1 MAAQTLGYICLGLHL
16 NHIFLV
22 LANHSQPSPGLD
34 LFKPEGKLYLFLFKT
49 AKKQEQTFKGFFFF
63 LTPAPRPDLIDF

>member
-1 MAAQTLGYICLGLHL
+1 MGGSRPCRLPLIMAVQTLGYICLGLHL
-16 NHIFLV
+16 NRIFLV

-49 AKKQEQTFKGFFFF
+49 AKTG
-63 LTPAPRPDLIDF
+63 ADF

>member
-22 LANHSQPSPGLD
+22 LANHGQPSPGLD
-34 LFKPEGKLYLFLFKT
+34 LGKSEGKLYPFLFKT
-49 AKKQEQTFKGFFFF
+49 AKHEQTFKGFFTKTKK
-63 LTPAPRPDLIDF
+63 LQLHALI

>member
-1 MAAQTLGYICLGLHL
+1 MAAQTLDYICLGLHL

-22 LANHSQPSPGLD
+22 LANHSRPSPVLD

-49 AKKQEQTFKGFFFF
+49 AKNKSRLLKAFFFK
-63 LTPAPRPDLIDF
+63 LQLHALI

>member
-22 LANHSQPSPGLD
+22 LANHGQQSPGLD
-34 LFKPEGKLYLFLFKT
+34 LGKPEGKLYLFLFKT
-49 AKKQEQTFKGFFFF
+49 TKQGQTFKGFLKKNFSS
-63 LTPAPRPDLIDF
+63 TP